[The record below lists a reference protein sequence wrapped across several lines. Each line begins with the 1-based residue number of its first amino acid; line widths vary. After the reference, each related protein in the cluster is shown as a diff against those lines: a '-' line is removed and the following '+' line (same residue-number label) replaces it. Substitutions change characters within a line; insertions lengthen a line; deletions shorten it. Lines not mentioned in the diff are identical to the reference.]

1 VRYVEVKHVWQPLAA
16 WGFALSCFF
25 PYPALVLGGN
35 TGLQLSQLL
44 SLAAVPLLCT
54 LPPGRPL
61 RALLGLLSAIY
72 VSGFA
77 TVASGATS
85 SLDVVP
91 KEAVALTLSLLVLW
105 PAEWATRRDR
115 FGAVLNAAIL
125 AIAVHAVIGLIQVYS
140 FRHDAFPLLWLYK
153 NPSFKSMESWSTI
166 YARYIKRPCGLFPE
180 PSAMGASLG
189 PWLVLLSGLVLDPRL
204 GSASGWRGG
213 KKASLALGLGFVLLT
228 LSRSGST
235 FPTLGA
241 VLVVAAA
248 TTLGSRGRGRSRRT
262 GPGRFLL
269 PVLVLAAV
277 VAGLGYAAHRLSQG
291 FGARV
296 ESSWGLRALSIQAGL
311 CANTEPFGLVFGV
324 GPGQSTAVLR
334 THLAWVPLPD
344 DQEELAVYSL
354 AVLFYME
361 NGLIGLLAMLGGLAV
376 ALRAIARSGAVVL
389 GLCTLGTWLVGTV
402 LTTSYMALSAIW
414 LFLAVLLSWDQLFPA
429 APENRP

>member
-25 PYPALVLGGN
+25 PYPALALGGS
-35 TGLQLSQLL
+35 TGLQLSQVL
-44 SLAAVPLLCT
+44 SLGALPLLCT

-61 RALLGLLSAIY
+61 RALLCLLAAIY

-85 SLDVVP
+85 SVDVVP
-91 KEAVALTLSLLVLW
+91 KEAVALTLTLLVLW

-125 AIAVHAVIGLIQVYS
+125 AIAVHGVIGLIQVYS
-140 FRHDAFPLLWLYK
+140 FRHDEFPLLWLYK

-204 GSASGWRGG
+204 GSGLGWRGG
-213 KKASLALGLGFVLLT
+213 RKANLALGLGFVLLT

-235 FPTLGA
+235 FPTMGA
-241 VLVVAAA
+241 VLVIAAA
-248 TTLGSRGRGRSRRT
+248 TTLSRRT

-269 PVLVLAAV
+269 PVLVFAAV
-277 VAGLGYAAHRLSQG
+277 VASLGYAAYRLSQG
-291 FGARV
+291 FGDRV

-311 CANTEPFGLVFGV
+311 SANTEPLSILFGV
-324 GPGQSTAVLR
+324 GPGQSTPVLR
-334 THLAWVPLPD
+334 RHLAWVPLPD
-344 DQEELAVYSL
+344 DQEELAVFSL

-361 NGLIGLLAMLGGLAV
+361 NGLIGLLVMLGVLAV
-376 ALRAIARSGAVVL
+376 VLRAIVRSGAIVI
-389 GLCTLGTWLVGTV
+389 GLSALGTWLVGTV

-429 APENRP
+429 APESRP